1 MSFTTRFSVLE
12 GIKENDDKAWERFFA
27 VYSPLIRLHG
37 KDCGLRNEHLDD
49 LVQNV
54 MLSLVGQIQSFHYDP
69 NRGRF
74 RDYLR
79 HIIRA
84 RAYDMLRDIYKQEC
98 FQKMEKDESVLDDL
112 FRSEWEEHI
121 RRSSVEKL
129 KEEVSAKHFQIFQLL
144 DIQNR
149 KVHDVAKFF
158 KLSEATIYSIRNRT
172 EEKLKQIAEKL
183 DI

>member
-1 MSFTTRFSVLE
+1 MSFTTHFSVLE
-12 GIKENDDKAWERFFA
+12 GIKDNDNKAWERFFA

-37 KDCGLRNEHLDD
+37 KDCGLRSEHLDD

-54 MLSLVGQIQSFHYDP
+54 MLSLVEQIQSFQYDP

-84 RAYDMLRDIYKQEC
+84 RSCDMLRDIYKQEC
-98 FQKMEKDESVLDDL
+98 FQKMDKPESILDDL
-112 FRSEWEEHI
+112 FQTEWEEHI

-129 KEEVSAKHFQIFQLL
+129 KDEVSAKHFQIFQLL

-149 KVHDVAKFF
+149 KVHDVARFF
-158 KLSEATIYSIRNRT
+158 KLPEATIYSIRNRT

>member
-12 GIKENDDKAWERFFA
+12 GIKDNDNKAWERFFA

-54 MLSLVGQIQSFHYDP
+54 MLSLVEQIQSFQYDP

-98 FQKMEKDESVLDDL
+98 FQKMEKAESALDDL
-112 FRSEWEEHI
+112 FQSEWEEHI

-158 KLSEATIYSIRNRT
+158 KLPEATIYSIRNRT